1 MWFFRQTVFVVLLCL
16 VSFSAKAI
24 EQFRLQL
31 GTLQG
36 PGWQAEGVEL
46 ATDGLFSGSGQGTLR
61 IPRLE
66 LPAPVGEI
74 TDLELTCTK
83 LELSGNGI
91 GCRQGRL
98 VGKEVLRLAL
108 AGDIRFEYAFGGKLS
123 LSIDLD
129 RFAGG
134 QLAASVQLSEDERSV
149 RLRARRLEL
158 ATALDL
164 ARQFAALGAY
174 QAQGPVDVDLDFHQ
188 DGAGRERVHASL
200 NGAGLSFANASGS
213 QAGEEI
219 RLRLDSDAY
228 RLPEGWRLKAGLAVE
243 HGLIYLDPVYL
254 DAGRRPV
261 QLQGAADWFPARQE
275 LRVQSLAYEQPGAVT
290 AHARMRLRLKPDL
303 VVSESDVTLESARF
317 PLAYE
322 TYLQPWLF
330 GTALGDL
337 ETGGALKGRL
347 VMRDHAIERIELNV
361 SSVTLN
367 DRKDRFSLLGLDS
380 HLDWANDDAT
390 RRSDVS
396 WKAGSLYRL
405 AIGEAHL
412 PLAMDR
418 ESIALREPA
427 RIPLLDGALVIDH
440 WQLARPGRADMQWVF
455 DAVLTP
461 ISLESVSAALDW
473 PAFSGKLSGVIPL
486 VQYAEG
492 NLEIGGVLLVRAF
505 DGDLTVRNLHL
516 ERPFGVVPRLSAD
529 LALDNLDLEKLTR
542 AFSFG
547 KIEGRLSG
555 HVRDLRMEAWEPIAF
570 DAAFATP
577 SEDDSR
583 HRISQKA
590 IDNLSN
596 IGGGGVGNAV
606 SQSFLQL
613 FKEFPYDRLGISCRL
628 EHGVCLM
635 DGVAPAEGGYY
646 IVKGR
651 FLPPRIDIIGYAGR
665 VDWESL
671 LARLKAAISSGGA
684 TVQ

>member
-1 MWFFRQTVFVVLLCL
+1 MWFFRQTVFVVLLSL
-16 VSFSAKAI
+16 VFAHAKAI
-24 EQFRLQL
+24 EQLRLQL

-36 PGWQAEGVEL
+36 PGWQADGVEL
-46 ATDGLFSGSGQGTLR
+46 LTDGLFSGNGLGELR

-66 LPAPVGEI
+66 LPAPVGAI
-74 TDLELTCTK
+74 TDLELTCAE
-83 LELSGNGI
+83 LELSGKHI

-98 VGKEVLRLAL
+98 VGNDVLGLAL

-123 LSIDLD
+123 LSVDLE

-134 QLAASVQLSEDERSV
+134 QLAVSVQLSEDERSV

-158 ATALDL
+158 ATVLDL
-164 ARQFAALGAY
+164 ARHFAALGAY
-174 QAQGPVDVDLDFHQ
+174 QARGRVDVNLDFHQ
-188 DGAGRERVHASL
+188 DAAGRERVHASL
-200 NGAGLSFANASGS
+200 SGAGLSFANASGS
-213 QAGEEI
+213 QAGEAI
-219 RLRLDSDAY
+219 RVRLDSDAH
-228 RLPEGWRLKAGLAVE
+228 RLSEGWRLQAGLAVE
-243 HGLIYLDPVYL
+243 QGLIYLDPIYL
-254 DAGRRPV
+254 DAGQRGVELR
-261 QLQGAADWFPARQE
+261 GAADWFPARQE
-275 LRVQSLAYEQPGAVT
+275 LRVAKLAYEQDGAIR
-290 AHARMRLRLKPDL
+290 AHARMRLRLKPDP
-303 VVSESDVTLESARF
+303 VVSEADVTLESARF
-317 PLAYE
+317 PFAYE

-330 GTALGDL
+330 GTVLGDL
-337 ETGGALKGRL
+337 ETHGGLKGRF
-347 VMRDHAIERIELNV
+347 VIRERDIEHIELTV
-361 SSVTLN
+361 SSVTLS
-367 DRKDRFSLLGLDS
+367 DRKNRFSLLGLDS
-380 HLDWANDDAT
+380 QLDWASDGAT
-390 RRSDVS
+390 RHSDVRWQS
-396 WKAGSLYRL
+396 GSLYRL
-405 AIGEAHL
+405 SLGQTHL
-412 PLAMDR
+412 PLAMGED
-418 ESIALREPA
+418 SIVLREPT
-427 RIPLLDGALVIDH
+427 RIPLLDGALVIDD
-440 WQLARPGRADMQWVF
+440 WQLARPGRADMRWVF

-473 PAFSGKLSGVIPL
+473 PPFSGKFSGVIPD

-505 DGDLTVRNLHL
+505 DGDLTVRNLRL

-577 SEDDSR
+577 RDDDSR

-606 SQSFLQL
+606 SQSFLRL

-628 EHGVCLM
+628 EQGVCLM
-635 DGVAPAEGGYY
+635 DGVAPAQGGYY
-646 IVKGR
+646 IVKGH
-651 FLPPRIDIIGYAGR
+651 FLPPRIDIIGYSGR